1 VGPTEGGGGVKA
13 SPIPEWV
20 IWGGALEMAKQHGE
34 DAGTWAAMRADE
46 LLAKGDIDGHRT
58 WCRIVARLEELLTV
72 ERTLN

>member
-1 VGPTEGGGGVKA
+1 LGAAKGAGGVKVP
-13 SPIPEWV
+13 PIPEWV

-46 LLAKGDIDGHRT
+46 LLAKGDLDGHRT
-58 WCRIVARLEELLTV
+58 WCQIVARLEDLRTA